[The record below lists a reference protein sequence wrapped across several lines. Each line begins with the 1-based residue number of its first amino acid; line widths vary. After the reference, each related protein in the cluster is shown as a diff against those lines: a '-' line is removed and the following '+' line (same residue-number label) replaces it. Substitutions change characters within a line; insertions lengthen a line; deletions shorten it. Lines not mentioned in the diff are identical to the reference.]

1 MSETDIEEYISE
13 NAHETLRQLQ
23 AEIRKNF
30 NESKSLKWISK
41 VRGKN
46 AVGNPETTED
56 EIENA
61 PEIVALKKKLR
72 QTQLK
77 KEILMAKEEIEEIH
91 DLLERIKELEPD
103 NNLLSEQLAMARKGA
118 REAWGEVQK
127 LRNTP
132 CPTCARKYTT
142 KAIGGYR
149 CNLCGS
155 YVKEIRPL
163 RS

>member
-1 MSETDIEEYISE
+1 LSETDIEEYISE
-13 NAHETLRQLQ
+13 NADKTLRQLQ

-30 NESKSLKWISK
+30 NESRSLRWISK
-41 VRGKN
+41 VRGKH

-77 KEILMAKEEIEEIH
+77 KEILMAKEEIEEIGE
-91 DLLERIKELEPD
+91 LLERIHELESD
-103 NNLLSEQLAMARKGA
+103 NNLLSKRLAMAMKGA
-118 REAWGEVQK
+118 REAWGEVRK

-132 CPTCARKYTT
+132 CPTCARKYII
-142 KAIGGYR
+142 KAIGGCIR
-149 CNLCGS
+149 NLCGS